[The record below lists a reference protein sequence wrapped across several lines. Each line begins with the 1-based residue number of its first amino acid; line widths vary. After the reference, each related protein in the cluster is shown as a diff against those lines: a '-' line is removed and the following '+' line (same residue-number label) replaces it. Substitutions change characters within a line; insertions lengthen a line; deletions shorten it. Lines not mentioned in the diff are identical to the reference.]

1 MKKGAVEVIESKGVR
16 IPIYGGLHHGK
27 QSYLIAYY
35 ADGKRVRERAPTL
48 EDARQQAKAKIND
61 LTTGMAHVGTLTPR
75 QAVTVTDAIA
85 ILKDISTPLSQVAR
99 EYAEASKIL
108 GGHGSIVDAAR
119 LFMRETGKRDI
130 PRRTFAQVV
139 EEFRTSIATAGL
151 SPLYQ
156 RDCRVRLARA
166 AKAFHVQIM
175 DIKAEDIDTWL
186 SLGKRSP
193 RSVNN
198 DRTTLVTL
206 FEFAKSKGYLPR
218 DIETAAKQAI
228 KRKSI
233 DSEIQ
238 ILTPENFALLL
249 KHTPAKFLPLVAIGG
264 FAGVRSAEIFRMDW
278 SEIDFA
284 QGHIEIKAAKAK
296 TASRRIVP
304 LLPALRSWLQPLAK
318 TSGPLWHY
326 GKLEGFLNAWSKYK
340 PILPLKVPTNA
351 LRHSYA
357 SYRLAEV
364 NDAQKVALEMGNS
377 PRKLF
382 ENYRQLVTPA
392 AAAKWFAILPEK
404 KRSARKRATESTGT
418 T

>member
-1 MKKGAVEVIESKGVR
+1 MKRGAVEVIESKGVK
-16 IPIYGGLHHGK
+16 IPIYRGLHHGK

-35 ADGKRVRERAPTL
+35 ADGKRIRERTQTL
-48 EDARQQAKAKIND
+48 EDARQQAKAKIKD
-61 LTTGMAHVGTLTPR
+61 LTMGSAHVGTLTLR
-75 QAVTVTDAIA
+75 QTAAVMDAIA
-85 ILKDISTPLSQVAR
+85 ILKDINTPLSQMAR
-99 EYAEASKIL
+99 EYAEARKIL
-108 GGHGSIVDAAR
+108 NGHGTVVDAAR
-119 LFMRETGKRDI
+119 LFTRETAKREI

-139 EEFRTSIATAGL
+139 EEFRASIATAGL
-151 SPLYQ
+151 SILYQ

-166 AKAFHVQIM
+166 ARAFHAQIM
-175 DIKAEDIDTWL
+175 DIKPEDIDAWL

-193 RSVNN
+193 RAVNN

-218 DIETAAKQAI
+218 DLETAAKQSI
-228 KRKSI
+228 KRKAI

-249 KHTPAKFLPLVAIGG
+249 KHTPKKFIPFVAIGG

-278 SEIDFA
+278 AEIDFS

-304 LLPALRSWLQPLAK
+304 LLPALRAWIEPLAEY
-318 TSGPLWHY
+318 SGPLWDY
-326 GKLEGFLNAWSKYK
+326 GKLEGFLNAWSKCK
-340 PILPLKVPTNA
+340 PHLPVKVPVNS

-357 SYRLAEV
+357 SYRLAVV

-392 AAAKWFAILPEK
+392 AAEKWFETFPESHNRKHWK
-404 KRSARKRATESTGT
+404 KLVETP
-418 T
+418 

>member
-1 MKKGAVEVIESKGVR
+1 MKRGALEVIESKGVKV
-16 IPIYGGLHHGK
+16 PIYSGLHHGK

-35 ADGKRVRERAPTL
+35 ADGKRIRERAPTL
-48 EDARQQAKAKIND
+48 EEARQRAKEKIKD
-61 LTTGMAHVGTLTPR
+61 LTTGAAHVGVLTPR
-75 QAVTVTDAIA
+75 QVATVTDAVTV
-85 ILKDISTPLSQVAR
+85 LKDIGIPLSQVAR
-99 EYAEASKIL
+99 EYAEASRIL
-108 GGHGSIVDAAR
+108 NGNGSIVDAAR
-119 LFMRETGKRDI
+119 LFMRETAKREI
-130 PRRTFAQVV
+130 PPRTFSQVV
-139 EEFRTSIATAGL
+139 AEFRASIATAGL

-175 DIKAEDIDTWL
+175 DIKSEDIDAWL

-218 DIETAAKQAI
+218 EIETAAKQAI
-228 KRKSI
+228 KRKSL

-238 ILTPENFALLL
+238 ILTPEDFEALL
-249 KHTPAKFLPLVAIGG
+249 KHTPDKFLPLVAIGG

-278 SEIDFA
+278 SEIDIK

-304 LLPALRSWLQPLAK
+304 LLPALRRWLQPLAK
-318 TSGPLWHY
+318 RSGPLWKY
-326 GKLEGFLNAWSKYK
+326 RNLEGFLNAWSKCK
-340 PILPLKVPTNA
+340 PSLPVKVPTNA

-357 SYRLAEV
+357 SYRLATV

-392 AAAKWFAILPEK
+392 SAKTWFAIFPNQ
-404 KRSARKRATESTGT
+404 A
-418 T
+418 